1 MTKHRI
7 QLLPPLLVAVVAI
20 TFSLVGCYSI
30 KIGSIF
36 PTSGEPPVQ
45 IRVTESFR
53 SGGEVRI
60 TLPDG
65 VVLTGERTEISSAT
79 DLDAVLVATPN
90 GVITATNL
98 AGFERPNVV
107 ATLTGQG
114 IKMICVYIGDSQSD
128 YEVTCADSNAG
139 RWVDRRATQRGHP
152 GALR

>member
-1 MTKHRI
+1 M
-7 QLLPPLLVAVVAI
+7 
-20 TFSLVGCYSI
+20 
-30 KIGSIF
+30 
-36 PTSGEPPVQ
+36 
-45 IRVTESFR
+45 
-53 SGGEVRI
+53 RI

-65 VVLTGERTEISSAT
+65 VVLTGEWTEISSAT

-90 GVITATNL
+90 GVITAANL

-139 RWVDRRATQRGHP
+139 RNRSGLPRGP
-152 GALR
+152 KAQWYGEQAALL

>member
-20 TFSLVGCYSI
+20 TFSLV
-30 KIGSIF
+30 
-36 PTSGEPPVQ
+36 
-45 IRVTESFR
+45 
-53 SGGEVRI
+53 
-60 TLPDG
+60 
-65 VVLTGERTEISSAT
+65 